1 MMMRRRNMY
10 NATGL
15 PGWMRFGY
23 SPGRAGRGG
32 GLGPCAQAMMAGQW
46 PTPQM
51 AAAMQGVPGAQAAQP
66 DQRQQ
71 LPFLQAQL
79 NMLEQQIGAVREQ
92 IAAIERGD

>member
-23 SPGRAGRGG
+23 SPGRAGLGG
-32 GLGPCAQAMMAGQW
+32 GMGPCGQFMMTGQW

-51 AAAMQGVPGAQAAQP
+51 AAAMKGMPGVQAAQADP
-66 DQRQQ
+66 GR
-71 LPFLQAQL
+71 LAFLQAQL
-79 NMLEQQIGAVREQ
+79 DTLEQQIGAVREQ
-92 IAAIERGD
+92 IAAIESGD